1 VDGARF
7 AGSHAAWVVFH
18 RGIAKGRRWN
28 GEHRC
33 PPPHR
38 RPLGTATRQP
48 DLGPGTTGALSSG
61 LTTPNEI
68 PSARVLRARR
78 PRPAWGTGLGLTA
91 ASAGHA
97 GAQLTVVASV
107 VAGHH
112 HSLDRYRSLLY
123 VRAARN
129 LETRGLLCACVCR
142 WMAAGRSNSVVRVM
156 RHTGSDLGVL
166 VARRCCRLPLT
177 NVAPAVDG

>member
-1 VDGARF
+1 MEWRASLPASASTSSGHCYATTGPGPR
-7 AGSHAAWVVFH
+7 H
-18 RGIAKGRRWN
+18 
-28 GEHRC
+28 
-33 PPPHR
+33 HR
-38 RPLGTATRQP
+38 RSLKRL
-48 DLGPGTTGALSSG
+48 DN
-61 LTTPNEI
+61 PNEI